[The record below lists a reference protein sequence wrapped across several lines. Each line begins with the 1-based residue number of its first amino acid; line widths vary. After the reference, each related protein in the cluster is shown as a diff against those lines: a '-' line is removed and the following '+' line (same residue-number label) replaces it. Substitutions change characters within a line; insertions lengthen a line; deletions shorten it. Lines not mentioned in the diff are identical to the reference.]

1 MACLQGH
8 ATGRPVRWRQP
19 RAFAAAH
26 HTSRRTHQGR
36 GRRARRRVGGEC
48 RVEVGRPG
56 RLIHHASTSAIRAL
70 PVAMIEAPLGTLL
83 MAAPRG
89 PHRLVAGAAPAA
101 RRTVGVPAIA
111 GATDREGGRTGTARA
126 KTKRV
131 HRVAALRVPG
141 RRSCAA
147 ARARMSWDCPA
158 RRCAASVPEDPER
171 QLWVLTCAALA
182 PTLPQLGRRHTRL
195 DPSGAPAAPQP
206 RRSVRDGPG
215 QHHPPT
221 PTTPRPRADSRPD
234 LRGLR

>member
-8 ATGRPVRWRQP
+8 ATVGPARWKEP
-19 RAFAAAH
+19 RALAATD
-26 HTSRRTHQGR
+26 HTSQRPDQRHGR
-36 GRRARRRVGGEC
+36 SDRRRVGAEC
-48 RVEVGRPG
+48 RRWWGRCG
-56 RLIHHASTSAIRAL
+56 TLIHHASASAIRPL

-83 MAAPRG
+83 MAAARG

-126 KTKRV
+126 KTKCV

-182 PTLPQLGRRHTRL
+182 RHPTSARPPSHTAR
-195 DPSGAPAAPQP
+195 PVWGACGAPAP
-206 RRSVRDGPG
+206 SI
-215 QHHPPT
+215 
-221 PTTPRPRADSRPD
+221 RA
-234 LRGLR
+234 